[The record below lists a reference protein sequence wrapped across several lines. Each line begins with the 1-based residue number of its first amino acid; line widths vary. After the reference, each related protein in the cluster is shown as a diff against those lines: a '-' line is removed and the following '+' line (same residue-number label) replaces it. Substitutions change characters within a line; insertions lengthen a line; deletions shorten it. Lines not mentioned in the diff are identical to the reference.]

1 MKKNGYVILGII
13 IAFAAGLFL
22 GGKILAQNE
31 DVVPGSPQDPLV
43 AKSYVDKQVKA
54 VADQVYKLQDRIAAL
69 EKKIAEMAVPQ
80 APANGS
86 GITKIGI
93 VATKNLYLRKTPQI
107 SSNNII
113 AKLPLNTR
121 LTVYLNKS
129 TGDWYYVKTS
139 NGKYGYVS
147 KKYVKL
153 Q

>member
-1 MKKNGYVILGII
+1 MKKNVYVILGII
-13 IAFAAGLFL
+13 IAFTAGLFL

-54 VADQVYKLQDRIAAL
+54 VADQVYNLQGRIAAL
-69 EKKIAEMAVPQ
+69 EKKIAELSTSNSAVPY
-80 APANGS
+80 
-86 GITKIGI
+86 TTRVGI
-93 VATKNLYLRKTPQI
+93 VATNNLYLRKTPQVL
-107 SSNNII
+107 SNNII

>member
-22 GGKILAQNE
+22 GGRILAQNE
-31 DVVPGSPQDPLV
+31 NAIPGSPQDPLV

-54 VADQVYKLQDRIAAL
+54 VADQVYKLQERIAAL
-69 EKKIAEMAVPQ
+69 EKKIAEMSAANPAVPVT
-80 APANGS
+80 
-86 GITKIGI
+86 TKVGI
-93 VATKNLYLRKTPQI
+93 VATNNLYLRKTPEI

-139 NGKYGYVS
+139 GGKYGYVS